1 MGSPKVSVLDHMNGF
16 QYTTEKSDGFVM
28 DMESFSHVGNNK
40 DINPNS
46 RTTLQRSLSRKGSL
60 RGGGG
65 GCTEKNIYSNTSP
78 YDRNNIAASSSLKGP
93 CMTEKTPL
101 AAVGTTDQSTNT
113 QVHHQITITNTT
125 SSNMNAS
132 IEDRFT
138 IRRNSF
144 KRPPSWAIDPK
155 RILFFFA
162 TLSSIGTILLI
173 YFTLSTA
180 KLGADDSALD

>member
-1 MGSPKVSVLDHMNGF
+1 MDFNTQRRNLMALSWTWKASPMLA
-16 QYTTEKSDGFVM
+16 TTKISTQIQEPHCREAFPEKGLCAAAAEVAPRRISILILLLM
-28 DMESFSHVGNNK
+28 TETILLLPHHSK
-40 DINPNS
+40 
-46 RTTLQRSLSRKGSL
+46 LL
-60 RGGGG
+60 RV
-65 GCTEKNIYSNTSP
+65 
-78 YDRNNIAASSSLKGP
+78 GP